1 MSTAIPVN
9 SAHLSEALT
18 GQASP
23 SPLQFAFT
31 KKTGAH
37 ANHGKREALS
47 GEQAREQLTKQL
59 ANKDASPR
67 PRAIYIHIPFCR
79 VRCTF
84 CSFFQYA
91 SNQQMMDDYF
101 TLLEQELIAKSRYPW
116 SQAKPFDAVY
126 VGGGTPTDLNPEQLN
141 RLGQLIFTY
150 FPLSANCEITLEG
163 RLNKFSED
171 KFQAALAGGFTRFSF
186 GVQSFNSK
194 VRRAAKRLD
203 DREYILERLQQLT
216 ASNSATIAI
225 DLIYGL
231 PHQTPQNWQQDLQD
245 VIDSGVHGVDL
256 YQLLTFGGS
265 GLQRN
270 IDAGRE
276 AVPLSS
282 SDKALMYQQGHQF
295 FNQRDFKQLSY
306 CHWASHSREQSRY
319 NSLVK
324 QGAEILPIGAG
335 AGGNINGYALM
346 QTRDIEAWKAG
357 IQQHNW
363 AFEQLSLPA
372 ENAELKAAITSACD
386 KGIISAKVLPNGH
399 ELFAHCLPLF
409 EAWQK
414 NGLVNKEDNS
424 VKLSLAGQFW
434 SVNLANAM
442 TSYLQQYPLR
452 ELALTE

>member
-1 MSTAIPVN
+1 MSTIDLAPPQQ
-9 SAHLSEALT
+9 LPEALT

-37 ANHGKREALS
+37 ANHGKRESLN
-47 GEQAREQLTKQL
+47 GEQAHQMLSKQL
-59 ANKDASPR
+59 SQSKASQL

-84 CSFFQYA
+84 CNFFQYA
-91 SNQQMMDDYF
+91 SNQHMIDDYF

-116 SQAKPFDAVY
+116 TQARSFDAVY
-126 VGGGTPTDLNPEQLN
+126 IGGGTPTDLSPEQLN
-141 RLGQLIFTY
+141 QLGQLIHRY
-150 FPLSANCEITLEG
+150 FPLSDSCEVTLEG
-163 RLNKFSED
+163 RLNRFDDNKFE
-171 KFQAALAGGFTRFSF
+171 AALAGGFNRFSF

-203 DREYILERLQQLT
+203 KRDYIVERLSQLT
-216 ASNSATIAI
+216 ASNRATIAI

-231 PHQTPQNWQQDLQD
+231 PHQTPENWQQDLQD
-245 VIDSGVHGVDL
+245 VLDTGVHGVDL

-276 AVPLSS
+276 AVPLST

-295 FNQRDFKQLSY
+295 FAQNAFRQLSY
-306 CHWASHSREQSRY
+306 CHWANGEQEQSRY
-319 NSLVK
+319 NSLAK

-346 QTRDIEAWKAG
+346 QTRDIDTWRAG
-357 IQQHNW
+357 ITENNW

-372 ENAELKAAITSACD
+372 NNAQLKAAITSACD
-386 KGIISAKVLPNGH
+386 QGLIDADKLPHGRT
-399 ELFAHCLPLF
+399 LFEHCQPLF
-409 EAWQK
+409 KAWQT
-414 NGLVNKEDNS
+414 NGLV
-424 VKLSLAGQFW
+424 SLTGQQAALTMAGQFW

-442 TSYLQQYPLR
+442 TQYLQMYPLSNGQ
-452 ELALTE
+452 